1 MVVSAPQVNNTVKAA
16 FKFIAVVGNICR
28 KISRHAIVA
37 DNNAVFIIAVFGSF
51 QPQRA
56 VFFIHIAAFGKV
68 IAGFLNFVAVVQGLL
83 AKPYIISNIK
93 RFQIFFQRCKLFF

>member
-1 MVVSAPQVNNTVKAA
+1 MMVSTPQVNNTVKAA
-16 FKFIAVVGNICR
+16 FKFIAVIGNICS

-37 DNNAVFIIAVFGSF
+37 DNNAVLIVAVFGSF

-83 AKPYIISNIK
+83 TEPYIISNIK